1 MALSLTRLHPVPIE
15 KRLLLIDGH
24 SLAYRAFYAL
34 PVENFSTSSGQAT
47 NAVYG
52 FTSMLI
58 NLIKDEKPT
67 HIATAFDVSR
77 ETFRSEKFPEYK
89 ANRSATPDEF
99 KSQMSYI
106 YEAVTALGV
115 RHFAIEGFEADDII
129 ATISTH
135 AAEQG
140 YEVLI
145 CTGDRDSFQLVND
158 QITVLYPKKGMTDL
172 ARMTPAAVEEKYGL
186 TPAQYPDFAA
196 LRGDP
201 SDNLPSIPGVGE
213 KTATKWIQEYGSL
226 DLLLEKS
233 DEIKGKV
240 GESLRGHLAEV
251 RLNRELTQLRHDLSF
266 GASVTEL
273 EWSGVDYPKINSL
286 MDQLEI
292 KAIKEKVKVL
302 GGGVEASDSAKAP
315 TTTQM
320 DQVTSHEVTADEL
333 EKFLQKRTEPIALF
347 ADFNG
352 EGISGYAVAISESEV
367 YVVSGPLT
375 GKWLVNPCLLYTSDA
390 ADE

>member
-77 ETFRSEKFPEYK
+77 KTFRSEKFPEYK

-201 SDNLPSIPGVGE
+201 SDNLPSIPGL
-213 KTATKWIQEYGSL
+213 SL
-226 DLLLEKS
+226 
-233 DEIKGKV
+233 I
-240 GESLRGHLAEV
+240 H
-251 RLNRELTQLRHDLSF
+251 
-266 GASVTEL
+266 
-273 EWSGVDYPKINSL
+273 I
-286 MDQLEI
+286 
-292 KAIKEKVKVL
+292 
-302 GGGVEASDSAKAP
+302 
-315 TTTQM
+315 
-320 DQVTSHEVTADEL
+320 
-333 EKFLQKRTEPIALF
+333 
-347 ADFNG
+347 
-352 EGISGYAVAISESEV
+352 
-367 YVVSGPLT
+367 
-375 GKWLVNPCLLYTSDA
+375 
-390 ADE
+390 